1 MGFDLCVLQVKTM
14 LETFGLLKP
23 CSPLTYPCQKVR
35 VGLHSAH
42 GELCDPGQSPPLE
55 LFLQF
60 LSLFKILLFNFLFF
74 ISV

>member
-42 GELCDPGQSPPLE
+42 GELCDPGQVTSPGIVSSVSFS
-55 LFLQF
+55 FLN
-60 LSLFKILLFNFLFF
+60 LI
-74 ISV
+74 I